1 LTDQGE
7 PPDDPKTGP
16 EAVKATI
23 SGKRKLTVIEG
34 GKGEPKRSRSRKAK
48 ASAEAEAPEEEAFDP
63 SAASGASPEPDEDRE
78 DLADTSDD
86 DGLPPDGLDE
96 AIIEIVRFCKDLDQN
111 DRDNG
116 RRLVA
121 HFGDEFW
128 YVTGLG
134 WLIWR
139 GTHWERDEGDLC
151 IRLLA
156 QQLVDR
162 MKLEPALI
170 EANAAQQRLL
180 DLAEKYRK
188 VAAEKRTAEQADV
201 IGRAMEL
208 KKAIS
213 ARRSKRRAFAVTSGN
228 AGRTS
233 AMLQQAMSLK
243 ATAAKL
249 LDADHYRFN
258 TRSGTLVFS
267 RHPDPE
273 QDLDGDDVKVR
284 YVGHVELRPHNRDD
298 LITKLA
304 DVDYD
309 PDATCPEFQK
319 FLDRMQPENTT
330 QPGNAMQLFL
340 QVATAY
346 TMLIGGNGAQKVF
359 YHFGTGGNGKS
370 AFLEAIGGVA
380 GTYRTTVSPD
390 TITGDAQRQ
399 GQQASPDIARLFN
412 TRLVLVEELPKNTP
426 LREDLVKAF
435 SGGGR
440 MTARFLQKDIFEFQP
455 IFVAVLSGNTKPTIT
470 GADNGIWR
478 RVLIV
483 PWEQTIKEDDPDRVE
498 FPELLARFQAERSG
512 ILNWLIEG
520 ALLYL
525 KHGLM
530 HFVPAK
536 VRSFTEEYRRERDN
550 VEVFCN
556 VMIVRETGKR
566 VQAGVLFKSYTD
578 WCEANGLRA
587 ATQRSF
593 GDRLSTLGFEKKTG
607 GLYYY
612 LDVVLRDNPKYD
624 PADTAPPIDS
634 LDPGWSPPR

>member
-7 PPDDPKTGP
+7 PPDDPKSGP

-34 GKGEPKRSRSRKAK
+34 GKDKPKRSRPRKAK
-48 ASAEAEAPEEEAFDP
+48 AEPPADDAFDP
-63 SAASGASPEPDEDRE
+63 SAVPGMQSETSAHNEAGEEPG
-78 DLADTSDD
+78 DD
-86 DGLPPDGLDE
+86 DGADFSNYFGDEDAKPPTVDE
-96 AIIEIVRFCKDLDQN
+96 VMGEILRFCAELDQN
-111 DRDNG
+111 DRDNA

-121 HFGDEFW
+121 WFGPNLQ

-134 WLIWR
+134 WLTWR
-139 GTHWERDEGDLC
+139 GTHWERDEGELQV
-151 IRLLA
+151 RLMA
-156 QQLVDR
+156 QDLVDKI
-162 MKLEPALI
+162 KLEVPYI
-170 EANAAQQRLL
+170 EATPQQQKLL
-180 DLAEKYRK
+180 DLAEKFRK
-188 VAAEKRTAEQADV
+188 IKPEERTPGQSETIDRAA
-201 IGRAMEL
+201 EL
-208 KKAIS
+208 KKAVT

-243 ATAAKL
+243 SSPAKL
-249 LDADHYRFN
+249 LDADHFRFN
-258 TRSGTLVFS
+258 TQTGTLVFS
-267 RHPDPE
+267 RQADPE
-273 QDLDGDDVKVR
+273 QDLDGDDVKPR
-284 YVGHVELRPHNRDD
+284 YVGQVELRPHNRDD
-298 LITKLA
+298 MITKLA
-304 DVDYD
+304 DVAYD
-309 PDATCPEFQK
+309 PEATCPGLQK
-319 FLDRMQPENTT
+319 FLDRMQPEK
-330 QPGNAMQLFL
+330 AMQLFL
-340 QVATAY
+340 QVSTAY
-346 TMLIGGNGAQKVF
+346 AMLIGGNGAQKVF

-390 TITGDAQRQ
+390 TITGDTQRQ

-498 FPELLARFQAERSG
+498 FPEMLARFEAERSG

-530 HFVPAK
+530 HFVPPK
-536 VRSFTEEYRRERDN
+536 VRAFTEGYRRERDN
-550 VEVFCN
+550 VEGFCEA
-556 VMIVRETGKR
+556 MIVREAKAK
-566 VQAGVLFKSYTD
+566 VQAGVLYKSYTD
-578 WCEANGLRA
+578 WCEVNGLRPA
-587 ATQRSF
+587 SQRSF
-593 GDRLSTLGFEKKTG
+593 GDRLTTLGYEKKTG
-607 GLYYY
+607 AVYYY
-612 LDVVLRDNPKYD
+612 LDVRLNPNPKYD
-624 PADTAPPIDS
+624 PPGSDGDT
-634 LDPGWSPPR
+634 G